1 MKRSSLLKI
10 STAMGLVASVLAMSE
25 AAVAQQA
32 EDTSAQTSE
41 FENEIETVVVTSRR
55 REERFQDV
63 PASVTVMSASTIENA
78 GISRAEDFIALTPGV
93 TMVNAI
99 EAGDTQ
105 VNIRGINGARDA
117 EASFGFIIDGILM
130 TNPSALNREYTDL
143 QQIEILKGPQGAIY
157 GRNAAAGA
165 IIVTTKRP
173 GDEFEGAAKLSYGNN
188 NSRFISGTV
197 SGPIVEDKMAFR
209 VHANYR
215 STDGFFKNSFQ
226 NDAKIVDDF
235 KNYNL
240 NGRLVIEANENTTI
254 DLKARYGEV
263 EAASITFNA
272 VFNLPDFDAFLPGIN
287 LFEDVNDHEFI
298 FQPNIDPFNNQR
310 VFEVSAKI
318 DQDYDWGTLTAWG
331 LFSDVDQD
339 FGADGTSGAFG
350 FFNNEPTCRD
360 TVAALTGVVD
370 LPLPT
375 YFGGVPEVSFLGP
388 YTPSTCDGTQY
399 QVRDQKDV
407 SFELRLS
414 SRADQII
421 RWTIGS
427 YFMDMER
434 EVGINLA
441 LDTGQGIIPNLYNPI
456 GSSNP
461 TEQLVHDQFDS
472 TVMAVFGQ
480 LAYDVSDDIE
490 VSFAL
495 RYDNENRKVKNLV
508 PTDAR
513 SQYVDFDNDGSFDG
527 GAPLNPGLDP
537 AVNPGGILADQQET
551 FSMTQPKLS
560 VTWDI
565 AENTTLFSSW
575 GVGFKSGGFNSQGSK
590 ATVDLFFNDL
600 LGANVEIH
608 DRYKKETSSAFELGI
623 KSKIFE
629 GRVTFDA
636 AGYITNT
643 TDMQFFEFFVGSFGL
658 SRVVSNIDKVQIK
671 GLEAAVTLR
680 ATDNLNLFFGGSVI
694 DSEIKKNSARPNTVG
709 NKSPNTADYNLN
721 FGADF
726 HYTVSDSFDFFAR
739 ADYVVVGP
747 MWFHTVQNNTRPTT
761 FGTADLSKTRRNA
774 YGVLNLRAGFKA
786 DDWSVMAYARNM
798 ANNIHIEEV
807 INAPEFGGVFVHPG
821 QPRSYG
827 IELSY
832 KF

>member
-1 MKRSSLLKI
+1 MKRSLLLI
-10 STAMGLVASVLAMSE
+10 STALGFTASALTVSAT
-25 AAVAQQA
+25 AAAA
-32 EDTSAQTSE
+32 EEKASSMQLE
-41 FENEIETVVVTSRR
+41 EIVVVSRR
-55 REERFQDV
+55 REERFQDL
-63 PASVTVMSASTIENA
+63 PASVTVLSASTIENA
-78 GISRAEDFIALTPGV
+78 GIARAEDFIALTPGV

-105 VNIRGINGARDA
+105 VSIRGINGARDA
-117 EASFGFIIDGILM
+117 EASFGFIVDGILM
-130 TNPSALNREYTDL
+130 TNPSALNREFTDL
-143 QQIEILKGPQGAIY
+143 KQIEVFKGPQGAIY

-165 IIVTTKRP
+165 IIISTRKP
-173 GDEFEGAAKLSYGNN
+173 GNELEGEVKFTAGNN
-188 NSRFISGTV
+188 NSYFISGTV
-197 SGPIVEDKMAFR
+197 GGPIVEDKVAYR

-215 STDGFFKNSFQ
+215 STDGFFRNSFQ
-226 NDAKIVDDF
+226 DDSKIVDDF
-235 KNYNL
+235 KNYNI
-240 NGRLVIEANENTTI
+240 NGRVVIEVNENTSL

-272 VFNLPDFDAFLPGIN
+272 VFNLPDFDAAVPGIN
-287 LFEDVNDHEFI
+287 LFEDVNEHEFV

-310 VFEVSAKI
+310 TIELSAKI
-318 DQDYDWGTLTAWG
+318 DQDYDWGSLTAWA
-331 LFSDVDQD
+331 LYSDIDQD

-375 YFGGVPEVSFLGP
+375 FFGGVPEFSFLGP

-399 QVRDQKDV
+399 QVRNQKDV
-407 SFELRLS
+407 SFELRLAS
-414 SRADQII
+414 PGDQRL
-421 RWTIGS
+421 RWSVGA
-427 YFMDMER
+427 YYLDLER

-441 LDTGQGIIPNLYNPI
+441 IDTGNGIIRNLFNPI
-456 GSSNP
+456 GSTNP

-472 TVMAVFGQ
+472 TVFAIFGQ
-480 LAYDVSDDIE
+480 LAYDVTEEIE
-490 VSFAL
+490 FSLAL

-508 PTDAR
+508 PVDAR

-537 AVNPGGILADQQET
+537 TVNPGGVLPDQQET
-551 FSMTQPKLS
+551 FQELQPKVSL
-560 VTWDI
+560 TWDVS
-565 AENTTLFSSW
+565 NDTTLFTSW

-600 LGANVEIH
+600 LGANVLIE
-608 DRYKKETSSAFELGI
+608 DSYKKETSSAFEAGF
-623 KSKIFE
+623 KSRLFD
-629 GRVTFDA
+629 GRVTLDG

-658 SRVVSNIDKVQIK
+658 ARIVSNIDKVQIK
-671 GLEAAVTLR
+671 GAEVAMTVK
-680 ATDNLNLFFGGSVI
+680 ATDSLNLFFGGSVI
-694 DSEIKKNSARPNTVG
+694 DSEIKENSARPNTVG

-721 FGADF
+721 FGADYRF
-726 HYTVSDSFDFFAR
+726 AVTDVVDFFTR

-761 FGTADLSKTRRNA
+761 FGLADLSKTRRNA
-774 YGVLNLRAGFKA
+774 FGVLNLRAGFQG
-786 DDWSVMAYARNM
+786 DNWSVMGYARNLT
-798 ANNIHIEEV
+798 NNVHIEEV